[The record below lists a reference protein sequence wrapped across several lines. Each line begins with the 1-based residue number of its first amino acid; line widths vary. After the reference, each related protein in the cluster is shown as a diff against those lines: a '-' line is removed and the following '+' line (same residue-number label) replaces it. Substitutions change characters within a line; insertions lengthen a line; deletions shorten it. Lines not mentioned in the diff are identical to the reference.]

1 MNLRSKLISLFIL
14 AVILLFVWLMIQNK
28 SKKSYLYPDFGID
41 VPENYQ
47 SLGIDVSHYQGEINW
62 AEVSAMTIL
71 DDSIGFAFIKLTEG
85 TSLVDDQAM
94 RNAEGA
100 TEEEILFGFYHF
112 FRPSLDAK
120 SQALF
125 FCDQSKE
132 FDYTLRPV
140 IDIEITENYSSS
152 RIVDSVYQFLE
163 IVETELGNRPA
174 IYTNESF
181 FKDVFQNSYL
191 KNEVYWIANYNGEC
205 EAMDLKNVFIWQ
217 FSDKGTVDGI
227 SSKVD
232 LNVAKPSFKEV
243 MVLEKIDR

>member
-1 MNLRSKLISLFIL
+1 
-14 AVILLFVWLMIQNK
+14 MIQNK

-41 VPENYQ
+41 VPESYQ

-62 AEVSAMTIL
+62 TEVSAMTIL

-85 TSLVDDQAM
+85 TSLIDDQAST
-94 RNAEGA
+94 NAEGA
-100 TEEEILFGFYHF
+100 LKEEILFGFYHF
-112 FRPSLDAK
+112 FRPSLDVE

-125 FCDQSKE
+125 FCEQAME

-140 IDIEITENYSSS
+140 IDVEVTENYGAA
-152 RIVDSVYQFLE
+152 RIVDSVFQFLK
-163 IVETELGNRPA
+163 IVEEKTGYRPA

-181 FKDVFQNSYL
+181 FTDVFQNSYL
-191 KNEVYWIANYNGEC
+191 KNEVYWIANYNGAC
-205 EAMDLKNVFIWQ
+205 EAMDLDNVFVWQ

-232 LNVAKPSFKEV
+232 LNVAKPAFKEV
-243 MVLEKIDR
+243 MVIEK

>member
-100 TEEEILFGFYHF
+100 TEEEIL
-112 FRPSLDAK
+112 LD
-120 SQALF
+120 S
-125 FCDQSKE
+125 
-132 FDYTLRPV
+132 
-140 IDIEITENYSSS
+140 II
-152 RIVDSVYQFLE
+152 
-163 IVETELGNRPA
+163 
-174 IYTNESF
+174 
-181 FKDVFQNSYL
+181 
-191 KNEVYWIANYNGEC
+191 
-205 EAMDLKNVFIWQ
+205 
-217 FSDKGTVDGI
+217 FSDRR
-227 SSKVD
+227 SMQKVRRFFSATSQKS
-232 LNVAKPSFKEV
+232 LTIP
-243 MVLEKIDR
+243 

>member
-1 MNLRSKLISLFIL
+1 MNLKGKLISLFIL
-14 AVILLFVWLMIQNK
+14 AVIILFVWLMIQNK
-28 SKKSYLYPDFGID
+28 TKKSYLYPDFGID
-41 VPENYQ
+41 VPETYQ

-62 AEVSAMTIL
+62 TEVSAMSIL
-71 DDSIGFAFIKLTEG
+71 NDSIGFAFIKLTEG
-85 TSLVDDQAM
+85 TSLLDDQAI

-100 TEEEILFGFYHF
+100 SEEKILFGFYHF
-112 FRPSLDAK
+112 FRPSLDAR

-125 FCDQSKE
+125 FSEQAKE

-140 IDIEITENYSSS
+140 VDVELTENYSAA
-152 RIVDSVYQFLE
+152 RIVDSVYQFLK
-163 IVETELGNRPA
+163 IVETETGNRPA

-181 FKDVFQNSYL
+181 FTDVFQNSYL

-205 EAMDLKNVFIWQ
+205 QAMDLKNVFVWQ

-232 LNVAKPSFKEV
+232 LNVAKPTFKDA
-243 MVLEKIDR
+243 MVLEK